1 MDMMVTAIEPYPKGK
16 GRVAVYLNDK
26 FAFVLYKGELSDYE
40 LEEGSRVDDALYA
53 RILEQTLIPRAKK
66 RAMNLI
72 KTMDRPEHDIR
83 TKLSDGGYPPE
94 AVDAAV
100 SYLKSFHYIDDMRY
114 AGEFIRF
121 RSSSMSRA
129 QIIAKLS
136 AKGISRDTVD
146 AAFAEHEQESGEDI
160 TSTEKEL
167 IRRLI
172 TKRFP
177 NGTSDITYEEKQK
190 LYAYLYRKG
199 FPVSL
204 IDEAFQSIGDH

>member
-16 GRVAVYLNDK
+16 GRVAVYLNNK

-129 QIIAKLS
+129 QIIAKLI

-146 AAFAEHEQESGEDI
+146 AAFAEYEQESGEDI

-177 NGTSDITYEEKQK
+177 SGTSGITYEEKQK

-204 IDEAFQSIGDH
+204 IDEAFQSLGDP